1 MAEMHNTANMNAD
14 EHQGA
19 LPPRVEEDAVT
30 MRDQA
35 AIIPASHVTHV
46 GTNMYQVRSPRNNDV
61 VDVDLDALKC
71 GDRVGACDCGIL
83 LHNRVPFCQHIA
95 AACKK
100 GGHSV
105 EDFLTPKMTTVGWQA
120 SHRDAPN
127 LKVPTAAEINAH
139 SALVNANLNICPC
152 LPNCSGA
159 PKKGKRMPGVFDLI
173 QKPPKKKKNYLF
185 PLQTERPQQV
195 ELQVYRDA
203 STPLIRYLCIVGC
216 VLLAVCL
223 CNCGVL

>member
-1 MAEMHNTANMNAD
+1 MSLALMAGARLITEMHNIANMNAH
-14 EHQGA
+14 EHVGA
-19 LPPRVEEDAVT
+19 LPSRVEEDAVT

-173 QKPPKKKKNYLF
+173 QKPPKKRKITCSLCKRKGHNKLNCKY
-185 PLQTERPQQV
+185 TETHLR
-195 ELQVYRDA
+195 R
-203 STPLIRYLCIVGC
+203 
-216 VLLAVCL
+216 
-223 CNCGVL
+223 